1 MKLNVMIV
9 AASLTFAVSARAQP
23 VAEPPKTSQNEIQ
36 EVKAVNSPSGDAK
49 TGEPITQ
56 GQRIFFTGHS
66 FHVFIPPIL
75 ENIADSAGIT
85 SQKTLGLSSIGGSRV
100 IQHWNVPDA
109 DNQAK
114 EALRT
119 GKVDVL
125 TLAPIFMPDEGIE
138 KFAALALEYNP
149 NIRITV
155 QEIWL
160 WRDTCEP
167 ITDLKNP
174 RTFDYNSATG
184 ADLRERHAPLFR
196 SIDDHVA
203 ELNQKFGKQVLF
215 IVPTGQAVIALR
227 ERILAGKAG
236 GLKSQSELFADRIG
250 HPTYPLQVLVAYCH
264 YAVIYRRSPVGL
276 PMPEILAKAQKPEW
290 GAATLRVLQEVAW
303 EAFTQHP
310 QSGVRDAGAAGNAK

>member
-1 MKLNVMIV
+1 MKLYVMIA
-9 AASLTFAVSARAQP
+9 AASLTFADSTRAQS
-23 VAEPPKTSQNEIQ
+23 VAESANTSPSGIE
-36 EVKAVNSPSGDAK
+36 EARPVNSPTGDAK
-49 TGEPITQ
+49 IGGPITQ

-75 ENIADSAGIT
+75 KNIADSAGVT
-85 SQKTLGLSSIGGSRV
+85 DQQNLGLSSIGGSQV
-100 IQHWNVPDA
+100 IQHWNVPDTN
-109 DNQAK
+109 NQAK

-119 GKVDVL
+119 GQVDVL
-125 TLAPIFMPDEGIE
+125 TLAPIFIPDEGIE
-138 KFAALALEYNP
+138 KFAALALEHNP

-160 WRDTCEP
+160 WRDTYEP
-167 ITDLKNP
+167 ITNLAIPK
-174 RTFDYNSATG
+174 TFDRNAITG
-184 ADLRERHAPLFR
+184 AELRERHALLFK

-236 GLKSQSELFADRIG
+236 GLKAQSELFSDGIG
-250 HPTYPLQVLVAYCH
+250 HPTVPLQVLVAYCH

-276 PMPEILAKAQKPEW
+276 LMPEILAKAHKVEW
-290 GAATLRVLQEVAW
+290 GAETVRVLQEVAW
-303 EAFTQHP
+303 EAVTQHP
-310 QSGVRDAGAAGNAK
+310 QSGVRDAGAAGNVR